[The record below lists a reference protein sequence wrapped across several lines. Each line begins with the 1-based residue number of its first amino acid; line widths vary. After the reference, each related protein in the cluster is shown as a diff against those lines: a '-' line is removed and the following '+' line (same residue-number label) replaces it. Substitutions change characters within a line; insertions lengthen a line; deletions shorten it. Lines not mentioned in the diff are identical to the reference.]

1 MPVTMRKER
10 FPKSDPSLEEPAL
23 ALEGVSFAFRE
34 GALPVLEEVSLVVP
48 ERSWVTLVGPS
59 GCGKTTLLRVACG
72 LLRPTAG
79 RVLIHG
85 KAIDPRGKLA
95 YMPQADTL
103 LPWRTALSNAVLA
116 AEVDGRPLAEAKAE
130 ARELFQRFGLA
141 GFEDAYPG
149 ELSGGMRQ
157 RLALIRTFL
166 THREVLLLDEPLG
179 ALDALTRA
187 AMQDWLRQVWEA
199 LGKTILFV
207 THDVEEA
214 VILSDRIMVLSPRP
228 AHITATVE
236 VPLPRPRNRTSGEV
250 VRLRA
255 EVLRW
260 LEKGDA
266 NGD

>member
-1 MPVTMRKER
+1 MPLAMGKGR
-10 FPKSDPSLEEPAL
+10 FPKLDLFLEEPAL

-48 ERSWVTLVGPS
+48 EKSWVTLVGPS
-59 GCGKTTLLRVACG
+59 GCGKTTLLRIACG
-72 LLRPTAG
+72 ILRPTAG

-85 KAIDPRGKLA
+85 KAVDPRGKVA

-103 LPWRTALSNAVLA
+103 LPWRTALANAVLA

-214 VILSDRIMVLSPRP
+214 IVLSDRIIVLSPRP

-236 VPLPRPRNRTSGEV
+236 VPLPRPRNRTSGEA